1 VRSGDKGVHKVK
13 DVDKVNGVDQVNGGV
28 GDGVRW
34 WGGSGG
40 RWRDS
45 DALDV
50 PSTVTLLTSLT
61 LLSLAARTG
70 SSNVV
75 PRPVVYATPPRPGT
89 SHGQKVVDRVD
100 ALSPQPAVT
109 NYRMMNSFSST
120 HPAPTTT

>member
-1 VRSGDKGVHKVK
+1 VPERGGVAYPSERGTTLRRLLVRSGDKGVHKVK

-61 LLSLAARTG
+61 LWSLAA
-70 SSNVV
+70 
-75 PRPVVYATPPRPGT
+75 A
-89 SHGQKVVDRVD
+89 HKARV
-100 ALSPQPAVT
+100 T
-109 NYRMMNSFSST
+109 
-120 HPAPTTT
+120 